1 MLEEK
6 EMAKSVLCNMFNIR
20 ESDIVFMKSRKYNI
34 NEARIYFIYFL
45 FWHKGV
51 KHYHMKNHVFG
62 IHHATSIYHV
72 KKMRE
77 MLMNYSDVRERF
89 LYFIYQADIR
99 EWENMKFDNIYS
111 IDELYKPIKNLKN
124 ED

>member
-34 NEARIYFIYFL
+34 NEARRYFIYYL

-62 IHHATSIYHV
+62 LHHSTSIYHV
-72 KKMRE
+72 KKMRD
-77 MLMNYSDVRERF
+77 MLINYSDVRERF

-99 EWENMKFDNIYS
+99 EWETMKFDGIYS